1 MSKLVLDAGA
11 LIAVER
17 STRPI
22 WALLD
27 EARQRGT
34 EIVVPATALA
44 QAWRGGPRSAL
55 LSKLLEASRID
66 ALDEKRAKEV
76 GARLGERR
84 GSDVTDAHVVCCA
97 IAADAPVATSDPDDI
112 AALDDAAG
120 GVAVVPL

>member
-1 MSKLVLDAGA
+1 MSTLVLDAGA

-17 STRPI
+17 RARRI

-34 EIVVPATALA
+34 EIVVPTTALA

-55 LSKLLEASRID
+55 LSTLLEASRVE
-66 ALDEKRAKEV
+66 ALDVERAKEV
-76 GARLGERR
+76 GVRLGERR

-97 IAADAPVATSDPDDI
+97 IATGAPVATSDPDDI
-112 AALDDAAG
+112 AALDDAGG
-120 GVAVVPL
+120 GVTVIAL

>member
-1 MSKLVLDAGA
+1 MSTLVLDAGA

-17 STRPI
+17 RARRI

-34 EIVVPATALA
+34 EIVVPTTALA
-44 QAWRGGPRSAL
+44 QAWHGGPRSAL
-55 LSKLLEASRID
+55 LSKLLEASRVD

-76 GARLGERR
+76 GARLGDRH
-84 GSDVTDAHVVCCA
+84 GSDVIDAHVVCCA

-112 AALDDAAG
+112 AALDDATG
-120 GVAVVPL
+120 GVAVIAL